1 MRGTIP
7 TSRELDANDLL
18 LFARVIEAGSF
29 SRAAERL
36 RLPKSTLSRRIA
48 ALEVLLGE
56 KLMQRSTRRLAI
68 TDFGEAVL
76 EHARRL
82 TEETDATLALAQ
94 HRQARPQGTL
104 RVSLPPNLLEIDPE
118 RVLATFIERY
128 PQVRLEL
135 DLSPRRVDLVAERF
149 DLALRAATSLPD
161 DATLVAR
168 RLVDLSVGLYASPG
182 YLEREGL
189 PATPEAL
196 LQHRALQLI
205 GSQGNP
211 EAWLLRKGKRVWQG
225 LPAGPVAANSIALL
239 RGLALQ
245 GLGIA
250 PLTQR
255 DAAAALREK
264 QLRRVLPAW
273 DLPAVTIWCVTP
285 GRRLLP
291 ARTRAFLE
299 VLQDLLANQTAAPP
313 SNRHSSIPSAASKAK
328 AKGPKARS
336 AGR

>member
-1 MRGTIP
+1 MAGTINQGK
-7 TSRELDANDLL
+7 ELDANDLL
-18 LFARVIEAGSF
+18 LFARVIETGSF

-48 ALEVLLGE
+48 ALETLLGE

-135 DLSPRRVDLVAERF
+135 DLSPRRVDLLAERF
-149 DLALRAATSLPD
+149 DLALRAATALPD

-168 RLVDLSVGLYASPG
+168 RLVDLPVGLFASPA
-182 YLEREGL
+182 YLQRHGA
-189 PATPEAL
+189 PSTPEAL
-196 LQHRALQLI
+196 LQHRALQLM
-205 GSQGNP
+205 GSQGKP
-211 EAWLLRKGKRVWQG
+211 ETWSLHKGKRVWQG
-225 LPAGPVAANSIALL
+225 LPTGPVAANSIALL
-239 RGLALQ
+239 RGLAIQ

-250 PLTQR
+250 PLTER
-255 DAAAALREK
+255 DAAAAISEK
-264 QLRRVLPAW
+264 KLRRVLPAW
-273 DLPAVTIWCVTP
+273 NLPAVTIWCVTP

-291 ARTRAFLE
+291 ARTRALLV
-299 VLQDLLANQTAAPP
+299 VLQELLGVA
-313 SNRHSSIPSAASKAK
+313 H
-328 AKGPKARS
+328 
-336 AGR
+336 